1 MSIFSERLTA
11 GGGSEL
17 IADTTLRTDKKYYAF
32 IAQEDT
38 VVHTLTG
45 GAEDPIPSPPTNY
58 LTSIGLNGKTLKQGA
73 LIVAPIGEAFT
84 SLKLTSGSVIA
95 YS

>member
-38 VVHTLTG
+38 VVETLTG
-45 GAEDPIPSPPTNY
+45 GAEDPIPSPPTSY
-58 LTSIGLNGKTLKQGA
+58 LTSIGLSGKTLKQGA

-84 SLKLTSGSVIA
+84 YLKLASGSVIA